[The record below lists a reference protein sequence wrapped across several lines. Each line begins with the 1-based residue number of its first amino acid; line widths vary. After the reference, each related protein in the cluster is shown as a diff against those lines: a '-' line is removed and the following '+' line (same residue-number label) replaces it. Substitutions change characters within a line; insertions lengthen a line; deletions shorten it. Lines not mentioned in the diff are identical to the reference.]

1 MVAEPM
7 IEIADVTWRYAG
19 ADTPTLAGLNLRIEQ
34 GETVVLCGA
43 SGSGKSTALRL
54 VNGLIPHFHR
64 GTLEGIVRLDGEPIA
79 EQRLDVIGR
88 QTGTVLQHPRRQFFT
103 DSVDTEL
110 AFASENF
117 GAPPQLIRARVAAA
131 RTEHRL
137 TDLTGRRLFEL
148 SGGQQQQVAFA
159 AATVH
164 RPAVVVLDEPT
175 ANLSAAAVEQFIARI
190 AELRAAGVTLVIAE
204 HRLHRLAD
212 QADRIILLRDG
223 RVTTEWSGADFARLP
238 EKVWTAEGL
247 RRDLPA
253 TRVLPRVFGHG
264 PSVEPAR
271 RSPRQKNPAGGSEP
285 SRGLTLHEI
294 RCTRKGRPVLDIADA
309 HFPAATV
316 TAVTGPNGA
325 GKSTLAHVLTGLQ
338 RHSGVITLDG
348 RRLSRR
354 RRLADAAL
362 VMQDVQRQLF
372 ADSVAAE
379 LRLWTDESAA
389 GRTDPSGAPSEST
402 SHPLLRA
409 LGLAGLDDRHPLAL
423 SGGQQQRLVVAG
435 TRLIGRR
442 IVVFDEP
449 SSGVDARHLAS
460 ITDVLRGLATDGAVV
475 ILISHDD
482 ELVTRAADLE
492 LRLRSLPDPVGTEQ
506 PRG

>member
-1 MVAEPM
+1 MVTEPM
-7 IEIADVTWRYAG
+7 IEIADVSWRYAG
-19 ADTPTLAGLNLRIEQ
+19 TDTPTLAGLNLRIER

-64 GTLEGIVRLDGEPIA
+64 GTLEGAVRLDGEPVA

-88 QTGTVLQHPRRQFFT
+88 RTGTVLQHPRRQFFT

-110 AFASENF
+110 AFALENF
-117 GAPPQLIRARVAAA
+117 GEPPPSIRERVAAA
-131 RTEHRL
+131 RIEHRL

-148 SGGQQQQVAFA
+148 SGGQQQRVAFA

-223 RVTTEWSGADFARLP
+223 RVATEWSGADFARLP
-238 EKVWTAEGL
+238 ESVWTAAGL
-247 RRDLPA
+247 RSESTAPQARPW
-253 TRVLPRVFGHG
+253 VLGHG
-264 PSVEPAR
+264 PGVEPPP
-271 RSPRQKNPAGGSEP
+271 RSPQQKNPAGGSEP
-285 SRGLTLHEI
+285 SRGLTLHQI
-294 RCTRKGRPVLDIADA
+294 RCSRRGRRVLDIAAA
-309 HFPAATV
+309 HFPAAAV

-325 GKSTLAHVLTGLQ
+325 GKTTLAHVLTGLQ

-348 RRLSRR
+348 RRLDRR
-354 RRLADAAL
+354 RRLAVSAL

-379 LRLWTDESAA
+379 LRLGTDESDS
-389 GRTDPSGAPSEST
+389 GRADSEFVPGESA
-402 SHPLLRA
+402 SHPLLRK

-423 SGGQQQRLVVAG
+423 SGGQQQRLVVAA
-435 TRLIGRR
+435 TRLSGRR

-460 ITDVLRGLATDGAVV
+460 ITDVLRDLATEGAVV

-482 ELVTRAADLE
+482 ELVARAADLE
-492 LRLRSLPDPVGTEQ
+492 LRLRPLPVQID
-506 PRG
+506 